1 MVLPPKRSRRERQGT
16 DPDGTGW
23 KGRRRKETD
32 PIEPEEKRN
41 APRSIVSTMRRR
53 GRSGCSILP
62 VGREESSTRYGPFPS
77 FRDPG
82 YHRDATDRGER
93 WAPGS
98 ILVGR
103 CPSSHLLLN
112 HLWHSCRSSTSIGRG
127 RTPRRSTAR
136 LNFVAVSST
145 EFAHVRLFERGT

>member
-53 GRSGCSILP
+53 GRSGFRILQEGEKNP
-62 VGREESSTRYGPFPS
+62 RRDMVVSPPFETRGTIGTQP
-77 FRDPG
+77 
-82 YHRDATDRGER
+82 TEGER

-98 ILVGR
+98 LLVGR
-103 CPSSHLLLN
+103 CPSSHLLLT
-112 HLWHSCRSSTSIGRG
+112 HLCHSCRSSTSVGRG